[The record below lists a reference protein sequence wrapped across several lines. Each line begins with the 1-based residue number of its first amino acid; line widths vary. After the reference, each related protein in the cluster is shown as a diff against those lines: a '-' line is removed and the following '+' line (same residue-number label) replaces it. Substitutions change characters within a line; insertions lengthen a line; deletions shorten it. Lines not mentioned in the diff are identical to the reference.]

1 MGFFDSGNRFVK
13 TQTAV
18 VTIIIINVIVY
29 ALQLL
34 FKSYNITEWGS
45 LHYFTSPAFFPHQ
58 IITSVFMHS
67 DDFTRGSGFTH
78 ILFNMFC
85 LYTFGTMLERVWG
98 AKKFFMFY
106 MICGVGASVIMML
119 AIPFTAEQFAKSA
132 EAAKYGGYST
142 DLVKTYIN
150 QYSALGAS
158 GAIMG
163 VEAAFVYLFPNVEL
177 MIMFIPIPIKA
188 KYIIPAFILLDLFG
202 GFYRIAGDNIGHFA
216 HLGGALIGFLLV
228 LYWNKTNR
236 KTFY

>member
-1 MGFFDSGNRFVK
+1 MGFYDAGNRLAK
-13 TQTAV
+13 IQSAV

-29 ALQLL
+29 VIQLL
-34 FKSYNITEWGS
+34 FKSYNVTEWGA
-45 LHYFTSPAFFPHQ
+45 LHYFSSAHFYPHQ
-58 IITSVFMHS
+58 IITSIFMHDS
-67 DDFTRGSGFTH
+67 GGFTH

-85 LYTFGTMLERVWG
+85 LYTFGTMLESVWG

-106 MICGVGASVIMML
+106 MICGVGASLIMMF

-132 EAAKYGGYST
+132 EAAQYGGYSKE
-142 DLVKTYIN
+142 LVKSYID

-163 VEAAFVYLFPNVEL
+163 VEAAFVYLFPNTEL
-177 MIMFIPIPIKA
+177 YVMFIPIPLKA
-188 KYIIPAFILLDLFG
+188 KYVIPGFMLLDLFG
-202 GFYRIAGDNIGHFA
+202 GFYHIQGDNIGHFA